1 MSAGG
6 ISGVSLFVRVSM
18 KRLNGT
24 ISLASDTDYVQG
36 RLAEYLKDLLSL
48 GVTGLRL
55 DASKRK

>member
-1 MSAGG
+1 
-6 ISGVSLFVRVSM
+6 M